1 MGELPLEIQRSLRD
15 ITDPKLRAKVEE
27 AAMLGLRPDNAR
39 LAEQEARRRQRII
52 QAETWKRL
60 TDLATRALANEFGR
74 ECASAVGAILRDG
87 HSMQALEKAARVVAE
102 ARRR

>member
-1 MGELPLEIQRSLRD
+1 
-15 ITDPKLRAKVEE
+15 
-27 AAMLGLRPDNAR
+27 
-39 LAEQEARRRQRII
+39 
-52 QAETWKRL
+52 L